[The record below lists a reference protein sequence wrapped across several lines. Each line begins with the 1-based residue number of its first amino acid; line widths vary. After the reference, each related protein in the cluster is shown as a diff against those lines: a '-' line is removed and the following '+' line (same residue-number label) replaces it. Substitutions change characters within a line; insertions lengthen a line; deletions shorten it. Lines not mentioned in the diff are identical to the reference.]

1 MKLREKEYERLTAGA
16 NARLEAGD
24 SREDTLK
31 WLNYQVKLLVN
42 ACIRKKYYNAPD
54 TEKWKDRLE
63 GAEAA
68 RDDFAA
74 NNL

>member
-1 MKLREKEYERLTAGA
+1 MKLREKEYERLTSEANEMLAAGESA
-16 NARLEAGD
+16 V
-24 SREDTLK
+24 DTYL
-31 WLNYQVKLLVN
+31 WLNKQVDSLTLS
-42 ACIRKKYYNAPD
+42 CISRQRQLSPD
-54 TEKWKDRLE
+54 KEEWKDRLE